1 MSDRT
6 DPIRLLHTSLKRRTI
21 AGVAAICIIG
31 IWAFWPIPSHIGR
44 SDFAAR
50 SLDPKAPE
58 GVRWI
63 VPGPEFTRAAN
74 LDLKPFEAQLWKV
87 PPKPVQVAEVPPP
100 PPPIP
105 PPPLKLQLIAIL
117 RSSDPAAGTDSDRD
131 LQAALF
137 DVETH
142 RLYTVAVG
150 AAVQRYRVKSITADI
165 VELVDAQLPGAPTHA
180 LKMRSIDPKAA
191 ALIRSASKRSGKPEP
206 VLPVTNESTAVSVGS
221 VSPERVDGGQP

>member
-6 DPIRLLHTSLKRRTI
+6 DPIRLLHASMKRRTI
-21 AGVAAICIIG
+21 AGIAAICIIG
-31 IWAFWPIPSHIGR
+31 IWAFWPISSHTGK

-50 SLDPKAPE
+50 SLNPKAPE

-87 PPKPVQVAEVPPP
+87 PPKPVQVAEAPPP

-117 RSSDPAAGTDSDRD
+117 RSSNPAASTDSDRD

-137 DVETH
+137 DAETNK
-142 RLYTVAVG
+142 LYTVAAG
-150 AAVQRYRVKSITADI
+150 AAVQRYRVKSITADT
-165 VELVDAQLPGAPTHA
+165 VELVDAQLPAAPVHA
-180 LKMRSIDPKAA
+180 LKMRSIDPKAGS
-191 ALIRSASKRSGKPEP
+191 LIRSASKNTGKPEP
-206 VLPVTNESTAVSVGS
+206 ALPPTIETPSAGS
-221 VSPERVDGGQP
+221 ASAARTDGGQP